1 MSLVLFLSSCQTDST
16 ITNPEDEPATDQ
28 EAMLKLV
35 EEDENIQSFEPNYNE
50 DDAMSLIGKVSTE
63 IFPVRVGQRMT
74 SISRNLDITFDGD
87 SAYGVLTHSFEG
99 ILFIAASYDSV
110 DFTDSAA
117 VDTVLQ
123 KPFST
128 TITRNIIFEK
138 IANTRFPLR
147 NWRIAAISLLE
158 GGTANNN
165 IEITKLTV
173 FTPDGDSIEVA
184 NPNGYYLEKFPGIR
198 RQIPVLYRF
207 QEVMVRVELRSKY
220 PDNDF
225 VSLTYGAIP
234 GGRHY
239 RAKKLFEIVSSD
251 FDGEF
256 YNRVYELTWITRQHR
271 GPKHAI
277 INALPYQVLHDDAAD
292 VEVSTW
298 GIPYIVR

>member
-1 MSLVLFLSSCQTDST
+1 MSLVLFLSSCQKEST
-16 ITNPEDEPATDQ
+16 ITNPEDEPTTDQ

-50 DDAMSLIGKVSTE
+50 DDAMSLIGKVATE

-74 SISRNLDITFDGD
+74 SISRNLDVTFDGD

-128 TITRNIIFEK
+128 TVTRNIIFEK

-147 NWRIAAISLLE
+147 NWRIVAISLPE
-158 GGTANNN
+158 GGTADDN

-173 FTPDGDSIEVA
+173 FTPNGDSIEVT

-207 QEVMVRVELRSKY
+207 QEVRVKVELRSKY

-256 YNRVYELTWITRQHR
+256 YNRVYEQTWITRQHR

-298 GIPYIVR
+298 GMPYIVR